1 MSFSGP
7 FNLATGGL
15 SPAFPL
21 ISNGFNLS
29 FGMQERSHKLDS
41 CLQEMG
47 TKMFPCPGAPQG
59 LAWSQTEKVKRQHSI
74 KHDFEK
80 YLNRRYLFAIKNFLS
95 YTDAGPFWD
104 FWAQNPFCVSVFL
117 LAGDRL
123 HSASMN
129 RLSLLNAD

>member
-1 MSFSGP
+1 MRFSGP

-41 CLQEMG
+41 GLQEMG

-59 LAWSQTEKVKRQHSI
+59 LAWSQTEKVKR
-74 KHDFEK
+74 
-80 YLNRRYLFAIKNFLS
+80 
-95 YTDAGPFWD
+95 
-104 FWAQNPFCVSVFL
+104 
-117 LAGDRL
+117 
-123 HSASMN
+123 
-129 RLSLLNAD
+129 